1 VLSSDAGLTRA
12 TTTDTICQVTE
23 SVRKPDRRKDSLL
36 AHCIGRAVIHEQGGI
51 DAAVDAYGPQAERLS
66 KWAAVKAAARVTPKA
81 SRVAAFIVMWAAAMM
96 DEGADEFS
104 ITEYERYWHEG
115 ERQTYRLQNEFRE
128 LWPEYE
134 TPNELARLVI
144 RQVDNKLSKRDI
156 ATLPAHLM
164 VTV

>member
-1 VLSSDAGLTRA
+1 M
-12 TTTDTICQVTE
+12 TE
-23 SVRKPDRRKDSLL
+23 RVRTPDRRKESLL
-36 AHCIGRAVIHEQGGI
+36 AHCIARAVIHEQGGI
-51 DAAVDAYGPQAERLS
+51 DAAVETYGPQAERLS

-96 DEGADEFS
+96 DGDADALS
-104 ITEYERYWHEG
+104 ISEYERYWHEG

-144 RQVDNKLSKRDI
+144 RHVDDKLSKRDI
-156 ATLPAHLM
+156 ATLPARLM

>member
-1 VLSSDAGLTRA
+1 MTRR
-12 TTTDTICQVTE
+12 TTADTIRQVTE
-23 SVRKPDRRKDSLL
+23 SVSKRDRRRDSLL
-36 AHCIGRAVIHEQGGI
+36 AHCVARAVIHDQGGI
-51 DAAVDAYGPQAERLS
+51 DTAVEMYGPRAERLS
-66 KWAAVKAAARVTPKA
+66 KWAAVKAAAKVTPKA

-96 DEGADEFS
+96 DEEAHEFS

-115 ERQTYRLQNEFRE
+115 ERQTYRLQKEFRE

-144 RQVDNKLSKRDI
+144 RHVDEKLTKRDI
-156 ATLPAHLM
+156 ATLPARLM

>member
-1 VLSSDAGLTRA
+1 V
-12 TTTDTICQVTE
+12 TID
-23 SVRKPDRRKDSLL
+23 VRSLDRRKDSLL
-36 AHCIGRAVIHEQGGI
+36 AHCIARAIIHEQGGI
-51 DAAVDAYGPQAERLS
+51 DAAVESYGPKAERLS
-66 KWAAVKAAARVTPKA
+66 KWAAVKAAAKVTPKA
-81 SRVAAFIVMWAAAMM
+81 SRVAAFIVMWAAAIM

-115 ERQTYRLQNEFRE
+115 ERQTYRLQNEFRQ

-144 RQVDNKLSKRDI
+144 SQVDAKLTKRDI
-156 ATLPAHLM
+156 AALPARLM